1 MPNQPSGSCFR
12 NASASQLL
20 FPDLKA
26 KGSQTSADSSTTS
39 SGVGAQITG
48 YSHRQLLFDGEMNAF
63 AAGGGGGCNSGI
75 VRGHSVDN
83 VGRKVLQM
91 GVAAVDQAITP
102 QERSQGAEMMGGGGG
117 LTPQMTTFKPIVE
130 AHLRHHQVAWFDF
143 AIFV

>member
-48 YSHRQLLFDGEMNAF
+48 YSHRQLLFDSEMNAF
-63 AAGGGGGCNSGI
+63 AGGGGQ
-75 VRGHSVDN
+75 SVDN
-83 VGRKVLQM
+83 VGRKVLQRE
-91 GVAAVDQAITP
+91 VAAVDQAIGA
-102 QERSQGAEMMGGGGG
+102 QERSQGAVMVGGGGGGG
-117 LTPQMTTFKPIVE
+117 LAPQMTTFKPIVE

>member
-1 MPNQPSGSCFR
+1 MIRTLETCGIRACFS

-26 KGSQTSADSSTTS
+26 KESQTSADSSTTS

-63 AAGGGGGCNSGI
+63 AGGGQ
-75 VRGHSVDN
+75 SVDN
-83 VGRKVLQM
+83 VGRKVLQRE
-91 GVAAVDQAITP
+91 VAAVDQAIGA
-102 QERSQGAEMMGGGGG
+102 QERSQGAVMVGGGGGGG
-117 LTPQMTTFKPIVE
+117 LPPQMTTFKPIVE
-130 AHLRHHQVAWFDF
+130 AHLRHHQVGWFDF

>member
-1 MPNQPSGSCFR
+1 MRHPRTCFS

-26 KGSQTSADSSTTS
+26 KEAQTSASADSSTTS

-63 AAGGGGGCNSGI
+63 AAGGGGGGNSGI

-83 VGRKVLQM
+83 VERKVLQM
-91 GVAAVDQAITP
+91 RVAAVDQAITP

-130 AHLRHHQVAWFDF
+130 NHFRAHHQVG
-143 AIFV
+143 

>member
-1 MPNQPSGSCFR
+1 MGNPRTCFS

-26 KGSQTSADSSTTS
+26 KEAQTSASADSSTTS

-63 AAGGGGGCNSGI
+63 AGGGQ
-75 VRGHSVDN
+75 SVDN
-83 VGRKVLQM
+83 VGRKVLQRE
-91 GVAAVDQAITP
+91 VAAVDQAIGA
-102 QERSQGAEMMGGGGG
+102 QERSQGAVMVGGGGG
-117 LTPQMTTFKPIVE
+117 ALTPQMTTFKPIVE